1 MPDRHASHSE
11 SNLQSAIC
19 NLQSARPTWAEI
31 SLPHLIHNFRTI
43 RNHVD
48 AGVQVMA
55 VVKADAYGH
64 GAVECA
70 RALEAEQAD
79 WFGVALVEEGISLR
93 QAGITR
99 PIFLLG
105 GFWQGQA
112 DEIIAHDLTPAI
124 FRIDAAAELN
134 ARAAAANRVID
145 FHLKVDTGIGRL
157 GIQPGEVAAFVEALK
172 QFAHLRLDGLYS
184 HFAEA
189 DSPDTQY
196 TAQQVEKFNAAL
208 AIIHEHGFR
217 PRYRQMSNS
226 PGIHAHPE
234 AWGNL
239 VRAGAAMYGLTR
251 DVLTP
256 TLAPF
261 DVRPALSL
269 HSRIILLKT
278 VPAGT
283 PLGYSRTFTAP
294 RESRIATIAI
304 GYADGLRRAH
314 SNNGRVIVLT
324 QQGSHFAPI
333 VGRVSMDLTIVDV
346 TDVPAVALGDEALL
360 IGESDGL
367 QISAEDLAAQVGT
380 ISYEIVTGISAR
392 VPRVYPGATTLTS
405 LSAQAPD

>member
-1 MPDRHASHSE
+1 MNDPHSA
-11 SNLQSAIC
+11 LCAPQS
-19 NLQSARPTWAEI
+19 SRPTWAEI
-31 SLPHLIHNFRTI
+31 SLPNLIHNFRTL
-43 RNHVD
+43 RNHVE

-64 GAVECA
+64 GAIECA
-70 RALEAEQAD
+70 RALEAENAD

-93 QAGITR
+93 RAGIAR

-124 FRIDAAAELN
+124 FRIDAAEELN
-134 ARAAAANRVID
+134 ARAAAAGRIID

-157 GIQPGEVAAFVEALK
+157 GIQPGEVASFVESLK
-172 QFAHLRLDGLYS
+172 RFFHLRLDGLYS
-184 HFAEA
+184 HLAEA

-196 TAQQVEKFNAAL
+196 TDQQLEKFNSAL
-208 AIIHEHGFR
+208 AIIQQHGFR
-217 PRYRQMSNS
+217 PTYRQMSNS
-226 PGIHAHPE
+226 PGIHAHPG

-256 TLAPF
+256 GLAPF
-261 DVRPALSL
+261 DVRPVMSL
-269 HSRIILLKT
+269 HSRIILLKDIPT
-278 VPAGT
+278 GT
-283 PLGYSRTFTAP
+283 PLGYGRTFTTQ

-314 SNNGRVIVLT
+314 SNNGRVIALT
-324 QQGSHFAPI
+324 RQGSHFAPI

-346 TDVPAVALGDEALL
+346 TDLPAVALGDEVLL
-360 IGESDGL
+360 IGASDGL
-367 QISAEDLAAQVGT
+367 RISAEDLAAQIRT

-392 VPRVYPGATTLTS
+392 VPRVYAGA
-405 LSAQAPD
+405 DG